1 MSRPKSVHRCQA
13 CGHGSP
19 RWSGRC
25 PSCGEWNS
33 LVEELAPQISSQG
46 GLRPVAGLP
55 RSFVST
61 PDTTPLSLASIS
73 AEGAIP
79 RATGLDELDR
89 VLGGG
94 LVAGSVTVLGGEPG
108 VGKSTLVL
116 QALASAAARGRT
128 SLLVAAEESG
138 VQVRRRAERLGAAVD
153 GCYLLATTDL
163 DAVVNAASQL
173 EPSIL
178 VVDSIQAV
186 SDPACGSQAGSPS
199 QVRECAARLVRFAKS
214 LGVATLLVGHVT
226 KDGAL
231 AGPRTLEHLVDTVLS
246 FEGDRHHCLR
256 LLSASKHRY
265 GPTGEIGLFEMT
277 ESGLKGLVDPSA
289 LLLGDRRPGVPGSI
303 AVPVLEGRRPLVI
316 EVQGLVGPATST
328 APRRVA
334 QGIVSGRLAL
344 VLAVL
349 ERSCHLALATSDVFV
364 STVGGLRVNE
374 PAADLGIALALVSA
388 VTGIAVGEEVVACG
402 EVGLA
407 GELRR
412 VKSIERR
419 LAEAA
424 RLGFR
429 RAVVPQSAPEG
440 PVELDLLRAGTLLEA
455 VRLLLGVVPAARSGP
470 RTKSGGGPE
479 LSGGRQVRTLVGTPP
494 SLVS

>member
-1 MSRPKSVHRCQA
+1 
-13 CGHGSP
+13 
-19 RWSGRC
+19 
-25 PSCGEWNS
+25 
-33 LVEELAPQISSQG
+33 VEELVPPSASEAAWSPAAGSLLSCAS
-46 GLRPVAGLP
+46 GLSV
-55 RSFVST
+55 
-61 PDTTPLSLASIS
+61 TPLALRSIS
-73 AEGAIP
+73 ADGAVAV
-79 RATGLDELDR
+79 ATGIGELDR

-116 QALASAAARGRT
+116 QMLASLAGEGRT
-128 SLLVAAEESG
+128 SLLIAAEESG
-138 VQVRRRAERLGAAVD
+138 EQVRRRAERLGAAVD

-163 DAVVNAASQL
+163 DAVLGAADQL
-173 EPSIL
+173 RPSVL

-186 SDPACGSQAGSPS
+186 SDSACGSQAGSPS
-199 QVRECAARLVRFAKS
+199 QVRECAGRLARYAKS

-226 KDGAL
+226 KDGGL

-246 FEGDRHHCLR
+246 FDGDRLQSLR

-265 GPTGEIGLFEMT
+265 GPTGELGLFEMT
-277 ESGLKGLVDPSA
+277 ETGLRGLVDPSA
-289 LLLGDRRPGVPGSI
+289 LLLGDRRRGVPGSI

-316 EVQGLVGPATST
+316 EVQGLVGPTTSGV
-328 APRRVA
+328 PRRVA
-334 QGIVSGRLAL
+334 QGVVGGRLAL
-344 VLAVL
+344 LLAVL
-349 ERSCHLALATSDVFV
+349 ERRCHLALAASDVFV
-364 STVGGLRVNE
+364 STVGGLRVSE

-388 VTGIAVGEEVVACG
+388 VTGIAIGEEVVACG

-407 GELRR
+407 GELRQ
-412 VKSIERR
+412 VQATERR

-440 PVELDLLRAGTLLEA
+440 PMELELLRAGTLLEA
-455 VRLLLGVVPAARSGP
+455 VRLLLGVVPAARSRP
-470 RTKSGGGPE
+470 RTEIGGGPE
-479 LSGGRQVRTLVGTPP
+479 LSGGRDVRTLVRTPP

>member
-1 MSRPKSVHRCQA
+1 MPPSASGAAWNPAAGSLLSCASGLSV
-13 CGHGSP
+13 
-19 RWSGRC
+19 
-25 PSCGEWNS
+25 
-33 LVEELAPQISSQG
+33 
-46 GLRPVAGLP
+46 
-55 RSFVST
+55 
-61 PDTTPLSLASIS
+61 TPLALGSIS
-73 AEGAIP
+73 ADGAVAV
-79 RATGLDELDR
+79 ATGIGELDR

-116 QALASAAARGRT
+116 QMLASLAGEGRT
-128 SLLVAAEESG
+128 SLLIAAEESG
-138 VQVRRRAERLGAAVD
+138 EQVRRRAERLGAAVD

-163 DAVVNAASQL
+163 DAVLGAADQL
-173 EPSIL
+173 RPSVL

-186 SDPACGSQAGSPS
+186 SDSACGSQAGSPS
-199 QVRECAARLVRFAKS
+199 QVRECAGRLVRYAKS

-246 FEGDRHHCLR
+246 FDGDRLQSLR

-265 GPTGEIGLFEMT
+265 GPTGELGLFEMT
-277 ESGLKGLVDPSA
+277 ETGLRGLVDPSA
-289 LLLGDRRPGVPGSI
+289 LLLGDRRRGVPGSI

-316 EVQGLVGPATST
+316 EVQGLVGPTTSGV
-328 APRRVA
+328 PRRVA
-334 QGIVSGRLAL
+334 QGVVGGRLAL
-344 VLAVL
+344 LLAVL
-349 ERSCHLALATSDVFV
+349 ERRCHLALAASDVFV
-364 STVGGLRVNE
+364 STVGGLRVSE

-388 VTGIAVGEEVVACG
+388 VTGIAIEEEVVACG

-407 GELRR
+407 GELRQ
-412 VKSIERR
+412 VQATERR

-440 PVELDLLRAGTLLEA
+440 PMELELLRAGTLLEA
-455 VRLLLGVVPAARSGP
+455 VRLLLGVVPAARSRP
-470 RTKSGGGPE
+470 RTEIGGGPE
-479 LSGGRQVRTLVGTPP
+479 LSGSRDVRTLVRTPP

>member
-1 MSRPKSVHRCQA
+1 MAPDPSGAAARRVA
-13 CGHGSP
+13 GSP
-19 RWSGRC
+19 RPFASGPDAT
-25 PSCGEWNS
+25 PS
-33 LVEELAPQISSQG
+33 
-46 GLRPVAGLP
+46 
-55 RSFVST
+55 
-61 PDTTPLSLASIS
+61 PLHSIS
-73 AEGAIP
+73 ADGAVAV
-79 RATGLDELDR
+79 ATGIGELDR

-116 QALASAAARGRT
+116 QALASAAAQGRS
-128 SLLVAAEESG
+128 SLLIAAEESG
-138 VQVRRRAERLGAAVD
+138 EQVRRRAERLGAVVD

-163 DAVVNAASQL
+163 DAVISAAGQL
-173 EPSIL
+173 EPSLL

-186 SDPACGSQAGSPS
+186 SDQACGSQAGSPS
-199 QVRECAARLVRFAKS
+199 QVRECAGRLVRYAKS

-226 KDGAL
+226 KDGGL

-246 FEGDRHHCLR
+246 FDGDRHQSLR

-265 GPTGEIGLFEMT
+265 GPTGELGLFEMT
-277 ESGLKGLVDPSA
+277 EMGLSGLVDPSA
-289 LLLGDRRPGVPGSI
+289 LLLGDRRRGVPGSI

-316 EVQGLVGPATST
+316 EVQGLVGPTTSGV
-328 APRRVA
+328 PRRVA
-334 QGIVSGRLAL
+334 QGVVGGRLAL
-344 VLAVL
+344 LLAVL
-349 ERSCHLALATSDVFV
+349 ERRCHLALAASDVFV
-364 STVGGLRVNE
+364 STVGGLRVSE

-388 VTGIAVGEEVVACG
+388 VTGIAIGEEVVACG

-412 VKSIERR
+412 VQAIERR

-440 PVELDLLRAGTLLEA
+440 PIELELLRAGTLLEA
-455 VRLLLGVVPAARSGP
+455 VRLLLGVVPAARSGL
-470 RTKSGGGPE
+470 RTETGGGPE
-479 LSGGRQVRTLVGTPP
+479 LSGGRDVRTLVRTPP

>member
-1 MSRPKSVHRCQA
+1 V
-13 CGHGSP
+13 
-19 RWSGRC
+19 
-25 PSCGEWNS
+25 
-33 LVEELAPQISSQG
+33 
-46 GLRPVAGLP
+46 
-55 RSFVST
+55 
-61 PDTTPLSLASIS
+61 TPLALPDIS
-73 AEGAIP
+73 PDGAVAAP
-79 RATGLDELDR
+79 TGIEELDR

-116 QALASAAARGRT
+116 QMLASAAAHGRI

-138 VQVRRRAERLGAAVD
+138 EQVRRRAGRLGAAVD
-153 GCYLLATTDL
+153 GCYVLATTDL
-163 DAVVNAASQL
+163 DVVISAAGQL

-186 SDPACGSQAGSPS
+186 SDTAGSSQAGSPS
-199 QVRECAARLVRFAKS
+199 QVRECAGRLVRFAKN
-214 LGVATLLVGHVT
+214 LRVATVLVGHVT
-226 KDGAL
+226 KDGGL

-246 FEGDRHHCLR
+246 FDGDRHHSLR

-277 ESGLKGLVDPSA
+277 EAGLEGLADPSA

-303 AVPVLEGRRPLVI
+303 AVPVLEGRRPIILEI
-316 EVQGLVGPATST
+316 QGLVGPPSAA

-334 QGIVSGRLAL
+334 QGIVGGRLAL
-344 VLAVL
+344 LLAVL
-349 ERSCHLALATSDVFV
+349 ERRCQVALAGSDVFV

-388 VTGIAVGEEVVACG
+388 VTDVAIGEDVVACG

-407 GELRR
+407 GELRQ
-412 VKSIERR
+412 VPATERR

-429 RAVVPQSAPEG
+429 RAVVPQSSPEG
-440 PVELDLLRAGTLLEA
+440 PAALELLRAGTLLEA
-455 VRLLLGVVPAARSGP
+455 VRLLLGVVPAASSGP
-470 RTKSGGGPE
+470 RAGSGGGRE
-479 LSGGRQVRTLVGTPP
+479 LSDGRDVRTLVRTPP